1 VLQYLWLAG
10 LALMFMPDINL
21 SRPTDVGSLQP
32 SDRVL
37 LLLLPALLIGP
48 GRAVRLPARVRT
60 AFWLFL
66 GVALLS
72 VLASPLRYPDADSVM
87 LYRGLTKLAKFA
99 IYALIGPLVAR
110 RILSDDDYRRAVSA
124 LVVGGFIAACSLM
137 LTAYQRWEPGGASFS
152 KWDFLYQ
159 ASNSLSVTLAALVCL
174 LFGLWYT
181 DAASPPKLVGRI
193 AVLLALVIGLIITGG
208 RGGWLAAAIGLAYV
222 AATGRPTLRS
232 VVMAVSVG
240 VVAAGMAMTIPQV
253 RGRIERISD
262 PTTASQAVQQTG
274 FSDEGRLYALTQEL
288 PKLWDAPIVGV
299 GFFNR
304 GDPTELDPTGSHNF
318 FAQMALETGLL
329 GLSILLWLFWGLWK
343 VKSPPEFKRPLAA
356 FHATVVVICV
366 ACLSG
371 EYLYGGL
378 NLMLL
383 SVLYCSTIALVQRGA
398 MRATVPIP
406 SPTRAAVRSPAS

>member
-1 VLQYLWLAG
+1 MPQYLWLAG
-10 LALMFMPDINL
+10 LALMFTPDL
-21 SRPTDVGSLQP
+21 SMSRPTDVGSLQP
-32 SDRVL
+32 SDWVL
-37 LLLLPALLIGP
+37 LILLPALLIGP

-72 VLASPLRYPDADSVM
+72 ILAFPLRYPDADPVM
-87 LYRGLTKLAKFA
+87 LYRGLTKLVKFA

-124 LVVGGFIAACSLM
+124 LIVGGFIAACSLM
-137 LTAYQRWEPGGASFS
+137 LTAHQRWHPGAASFS
-152 KWDFLYQ
+152 KWDYLYQ

-193 AVLLALVIGLIITGG
+193 GVLLALVIGLIITGG
-208 RGGWLAAAIGLAYV
+208 RGGWVAAAFGLAYV

-232 VVMAVSVG
+232 VAMAASVV
-240 VVAAGMAMTIPQV
+240 VVAVGMAFAFPQV
-253 RGRIERISD
+253 MGRIERISD
-262 PTTASQAVQQTG
+262 PSTASLAMQQTG
-274 FSDEGRLYALTQEL
+274 FSDEGRLHALTNEL
-288 PKLWDAPIVGV
+288 PKLWSAPIVGV

-304 GDPTELDPTGSHNF
+304 GDPTDLDPTGSHNF

-329 GLSILLWLFWGLWK
+329 GLLFLLWLLWGLWR
-343 VKSPPEFKRPLAA
+343 VKSPPQLKRPLAA
-356 FHATVVVICV
+356 FHAAVVAICI

-383 SVLYCSTIALVQRGA
+383 SVLYCSTMALVQRGVVRTTA
-398 MRATVPIP
+398 PIP
-406 SPTRAAVRSPAS
+406 SPARAAVRSPAS